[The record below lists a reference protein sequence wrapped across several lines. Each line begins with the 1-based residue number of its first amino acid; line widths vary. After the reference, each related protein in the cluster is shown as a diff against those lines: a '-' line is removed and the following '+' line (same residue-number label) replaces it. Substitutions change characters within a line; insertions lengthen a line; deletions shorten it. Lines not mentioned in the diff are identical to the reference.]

1 MKKTQQKGSKSD
13 DKAWMKWAYVG
24 IALIFAVAM
33 VGSYFAPMFN
43 KGQAVQPGN
52 TALIGYTIRSADGQ
66 PLITTD
72 QGLAE
77 REYMKENA
85 VCLSPNVQIPV
96 GGGISGGEV
105 VSLPIVHTPIP
116 GFSDFLLLGFEID
129 SISAGI
135 VGMRPG
141 EMRTINFACEED
153 DFEMNL
159 RKEDTEEHGLIFAD
173 WEVGDMVPL
182 GLTTSPDIPVGND
195 TAEAPALRIGKITAK
210 TTDSMVITYR
220 YGSADV
226 TLNGI
231 TG

>member
-13 DKAWMKWAYVG
+13 NKAWMKWAYVG

-33 VGSYFAPMFN
+33 VGSYLAPMFN

-77 REYMKENA
+77 REYKKGN
-85 VCLSPNVQIPV
+85 VVLLSGGMEIPV
-96 GGGISGGEV
+96 GGVISGENIAV
-105 VSLPIVHTPIP
+105 LPVAYPDIP
-116 GFSDFLLLGFEID
+116 GFSGFSLLGFEVN

-141 EMRTINFACEED
+141 EARTVSFAYGENTLEMDVSEED
-153 DFEMNL
+153 AAGLGLNF
-159 RKEDTEEHGLIFAD
+159 TE